1 MLDRHIIPIQ
11 KNMLAPLARSIKAS
25 GISADQISLIGF
37 AIGLVS
43 VACLAFGHFLIALVL
58 ILANRLFDGLDGA
71 VARINGPTDRGAFLD
86 ITFDFVFY
94 ALIPLGF
101 AITDPNANA
110 LAAACLIASF
120 VGTGSSFLAFAIIA
134 EKRDMNVQPDTAK
147 GIFYLGGL
155 TEGTE
160 TIILFSLICIWPN
173 WFALLAY
180 GFSVLCVIT
189 TLSRWYQGWTSFEKD
204 KIAKIRP

>member
-11 KNMLAPLARSIKAS
+11 KNILAPLARSISAS

-43 VACLAFGHFLIALVL
+43 VAFLAFGHFLIALLL

-71 VARINGPTDRGAFLD
+71 VARIKGPTDRGAFLD
-86 ITFDFVFY
+86 ITLDFVFY

-101 AITDPNANA
+101 AISDPTKNA
-110 LAAACLIASF
+110 LAAACLIAAF

-134 EKRDMNVQPDTAK
+134 EKRNMRTSPETAK
-147 GIFYLGGL
+147 GIFYLSGL
-155 TEGTE
+155 AEGTE
-160 TIILFSLICIWPN
+160 TVILFALICIWPN

-189 TLSRWYQGWTSFEKD
+189 TLSRWYLGWASF
-204 KIAKIRP
+204 RNN

>member
-11 KNMLAPLARSIKAS
+11 KNILAPLARLISAS

-43 VACLAFGHFLIALVL
+43 VASLAFGHFLIALFL

-101 AITDPNANA
+101 AITDPTANA

-134 EKRDMNVQPDTAK
+134 EKRNMKVQPEAAK

-160 TIILFSLICIWPN
+160 TIILFSLICILPN
-173 WFALLAY
+173 WFAVLAY

-189 TLSRWYQGWTSFEKD
+189 TLSRWYQGWTSFEK
-204 KIAKIRP
+204 K